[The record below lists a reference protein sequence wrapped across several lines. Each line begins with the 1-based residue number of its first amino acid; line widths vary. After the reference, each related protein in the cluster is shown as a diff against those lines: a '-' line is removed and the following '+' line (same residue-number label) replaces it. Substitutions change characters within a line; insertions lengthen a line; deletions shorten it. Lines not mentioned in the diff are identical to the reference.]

1 MAQDIGLL
9 LRGLGASFSQQVPQF
24 RQEMAQEQALAR
36 QQQALADQQRQRQRQ
51 TIMEDYEFKQQV
63 EAAGYQD
70 GLALL
75 NYLRDGNLEAGLNL
89 LENRMQTMK
98 ELEQELGIK
107 FSNDPTAS
115 IYEDV
120 RRSITGDPEALQRAQ
135 TQTALVVAAGFD
147 KGLIK
152 LPEATKGVVVGDRLV
167 NPITGG
173 VIFEPP
179 MAPKPETTRTPESPI
194 GKMMTDINLGFIPPD
209 LGQQLIGAQLSE
221 AQRQQAESAQKSAAT
236 LEQQSMQNAEVLR
249 AYELANKL
257 ASDPNIGAIFGTVSS
272 RTPTLKASSGDLEV
286 ALDELKNLL
295 TMGNLGRMSGVLSQ
309 SDIELIA
316 SAASGLDLRM
326 SDEAAKQKLNQITR
340 RLETKLREKG
350 IEIPSAQAPTAQ
362 TATQSRSI
370 FNWGDL

>member
-36 QQQALADQQRQRQRQ
+36 QQQALAEQQRQRQRQ
-51 TIMEDYEFKQQV
+51 TTMEDYEFKQQV
-63 EAAGYQD
+63 ETAGYQD
-70 GLALL
+70 GLALA
-75 NYLRDGNLEAGLNL
+75 NYLMSGNLEAGLNL

-98 ELEQELGIK
+98 ELEQELGIN

-120 RRSITGDPEALQRAQ
+120 RRSITGDPEALRRAQ
-135 TQTALVVAAGFD
+135 TRTALVVAEGFD

-179 MAPKPETTRTPESPI
+179 MVPKPEAARTPESPI
-194 GKMMTDINLGFIPPD
+194 GKTMADIRFGFIPPD
-209 LGQQLIGAQLSE
+209 LGQQLIAAQLSE
-221 AQRQQAESAQKSAAT
+221 TQRQQAESAQKSAAT

-249 AYELANKL
+249 AYKLANKL

-272 RTPTLKASSGDLEV
+272 RTPTLRASSGDLEV
-286 ALDELKNLL
+286 SLNELKNLL

-309 SDIELIA
+309 SDIDLIA

-326 SDEAAKQKLNQITR
+326 SDEAAKQKLNEITM

-350 IEIPSAQAPTAQ
+350 IEIPSAQTQTAQ
-362 TATQSRSI
+362 TPTQPRSI

>member
-1 MAQDIGLL
+1 
-9 LRGLGASFSQQVPQF
+9 
-24 RQEMAQEQALAR
+24 
-36 QQQALADQQRQRQRQ
+36 
-51 TIMEDYEFKQQV
+51 MEDYEFKQQV

-221 AQRQQAESAQKSAAT
+221 AQRQQAESEQKSAAT

-249 AYELANKL
+249 AYQLANKL

-272 RTPTLKASSGDLEV
+272 RTPTLRASSGDLEV